1 MIYLCGLFSCS
12 LPVSGLRLQRC
23 LLRKLGC
30 GKILAKGAGEMPLG
44 FEGFDV
50 QGISKGSLPCYRL
63 ANTSGFLSMSES

>member
-1 MIYLCGLFSCS
+1 MRAVQLFVAGFRASTAE
-12 LPVSGLRLQRC
+12 VSSSQAGDA
-23 LLRKLGC
+23 

-50 QGISKGSLPCYRL
+50 QGISRASLPCYRL